1 MKHVFFASQLLT
13 AALVDIITLISLL
26 IKKSD
31 IQNII
36 IIDKRHLQSCY
47 KGRTTKAILG
57 HNVKHT

>member
-13 AALVDIITLISLL
+13 AALIDIITPLL

>member
-1 MKHVFFASQLLT
+1 MKHEFFASQLLT
-13 AALVDIITLISLL
+13 AALVDIITPLL